1 MEHFSA
7 WQWLVTLVVIAVC
20 MYPYVLIVRRTG
32 HSGWWVVTMFLPIVN
47 FVMLWVFAFVRWP
60 AVDEQRGG

>member
-20 MYPYVLIVRRTG
+20 MYPYVRIVRRTG
-32 HSGWWVVTMFLPIVN
+32 HSGW
-47 FVMLWVFAFVRWP
+47 
-60 AVDEQRGG
+60 